1 MCEISQEWN
10 ELQISGSLPLFHRIT
25 GGLWS
30 PVPWGKN
37 MKATVSAYTCL
48 QISCYYLQVLMP
60 TITSSF
66 IGCNLVHVNKT
77 QGSWNQNIKVAYR
90 NQRADVLWCQA
101 EYLWSCFKPITE
113 TDNLS
118 QIICLSKE
126 AISLERCL
134 KVWFSNKPIKKKTQI
149 FNLMERKEIQYKTEV
164 EKVYKYIQEF
174 LISSNK
180 WPINN

>member
-10 ELQISGSLPLFHRIT
+10 ELQISGSLPLFHGIT
-25 GGLWS
+25 VWLWTT
-30 PVPWGKN
+30 VPWGKN
-37 MKATVSAYTCL
+37 MKANVSAYMCVH
-48 QISCYYLQVLMP
+48 ISWYYLQVLML
-60 TITSSF
+60 TIISSF
-66 IGCNLVHVNKT
+66 IKGCNLVHVNKT
-77 QGSWNQNIKVAYR
+77 QGSWNQNVKVAYC

-134 KVWFSNKPIKKKTQI
+134 KVCTSNKQIKKK
-149 FNLMERKEIQYKTEV
+149 FR
-164 EKVYKYIQEF
+164 F
-174 LISSNK
+174 LILWKGKKFNTRLR
-180 WPINN
+180 